1 MPMTYRDAV
10 QYVLARDGVF
20 LNHGREHDTFD
31 MPWESKIR
39 IPRHRGDLSHGV
51 ENANMKRAD
60 GIRR

>member
-20 LNHGREHDTFD
+20 LNHGREHDTFV
-31 MPWESKIR
+31 MPWETKIR
-39 IPRHRGDLSHGV
+39 IPRHRGNLSPGV
-51 ENANMKRAD
+51 ENDIKKRAD